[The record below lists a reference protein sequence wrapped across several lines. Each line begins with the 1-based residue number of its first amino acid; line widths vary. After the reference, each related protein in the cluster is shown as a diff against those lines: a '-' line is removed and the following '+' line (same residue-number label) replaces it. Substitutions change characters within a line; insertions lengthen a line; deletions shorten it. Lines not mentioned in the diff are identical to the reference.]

1 MKKFLIEKSDSNEI
15 FLNFRR
21 RFPEQYILIYVFNNN
36 SKDQLPLAIVTWC
49 VYMTH
54 VSWNIGFLYAAL
66 IQWPGTVIYYTWLLS
81 KFSSRS
87 VIRIFIL

>member
-15 FLNFRR
+15 FLNLRR
-21 RFPEQYILIYVFNNN
+21 RFPEQYILIYVFSNN
-36 SKDQLPLAIVTWC
+36 SNDQLPLAIVTWC
-49 VYMTH
+49 VYMTQ